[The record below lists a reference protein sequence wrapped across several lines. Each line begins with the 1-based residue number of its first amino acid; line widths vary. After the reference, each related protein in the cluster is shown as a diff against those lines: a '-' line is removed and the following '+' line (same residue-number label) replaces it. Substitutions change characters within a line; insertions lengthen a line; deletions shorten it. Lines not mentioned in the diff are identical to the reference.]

1 MNKHEVSRVLAEI
14 AMLLQIKGENQFK
27 IRAYENAARAMD
39 MLAEDL
45 GLLIREQ
52 RLNEVKGI
60 GHTLA
65 AQITELYT
73 TGQLAYYEELRQ
85 SLPAG
90 LFEMLRVPG
99 LGPKKVKALYDT
111 LGISNIGELAYAC
124 VENRLLDLPG
134 FGAKTQE
141 KILQGIEL
149 MKQYQGQFLF
159 PAALPQALELLKLLQ
174 AHPAVIQGAVCGSLR
189 RCKEIVKD
197 IDLLVSTADSTAVA
211 SHIATLPQVQKV
223 VAQGDTKV
231 TINLASGINADL
243 RMVKE
248 HEYPYALHH
257 FTGSKEHNTA
267 MRHRAKGMGYKIN
280 EYGLY
285 HEENPIACENETAF
299 FQALGLQ
306 YIPPEL
312 REDHGEIAAAERGEL
327 PTLVDFSDIKGVF
340 HIHSV
345 YSDGSASLLE
355 LAEAARARGY
365 QYLGIADHSRT
376 AAYARGL
383 REDAVRRQWEE
394 IERLN
399 ERWRDFRIFKGIES
413 DILTDGSLDY
423 PAEIL
428 AGFDF
433 IIASVHS
440 HFRMNEQDM
449 TRRLVRAMENPYTTM
464 LGHPTGRLL
473 LARAGYPVKMEE
485 IIETAARTQTLIEI
499 NASPYRLDLDWH
511 WCRRAKER
519 GVMLSINPDAHA
531 VEELDNVVFG
541 LNTAR
546 KGWLT
551 AADVLN
557 AHALAE
563 VKQRL
568 RKKRS

>member
-39 MLAEDL
+39 MLDEDL
-45 GLLIREQ
+45 GLLIGEQ
-52 RLNEVKGI
+52 RLNKVKGI
-60 GHTLA
+60 GQTLA
-65 AQITELYT
+65 AQIAELHT
-73 TGQLAYYEELRQ
+73 TGQLAYYEELRR

-99 LGPKKVKALYDT
+99 LGPKKVKALYDS

-124 VENRLLDLPG
+124 VENRLLELPG

-141 KILQGIEL
+141 KILQGIEF

-159 PAALPQALELLKLLQ
+159 PAALPQALALLKLLE

-197 IDLLVSTADSTAVA
+197 IDLLVSTADGAAVA
-211 SHIATLPQVQKV
+211 AYVATLPQVEKV
-223 VAQGDTKV
+223 LAQGDTKITV
-231 TINLASGINADL
+231 NLASGISADL
-243 RMVKE
+243 RLVKE
-248 HEYPYALHH
+248 QEYPYALHH

-285 HEENPIACENETAF
+285 HADQPIACEHETAF

-312 REDHGEIAAAERGEL
+312 REDLGEIAAAERGEL
-327 PTLVDFSDIKGVF
+327 PVLVDFSDIKGVF

-345 YSDGSASLLE
+345 YSDGSAGLLE

-365 QYLGIADHSRT
+365 QYMGIADHSRT

-383 REDAVRRQWEE
+383 REDAVRRQWAE

-399 ERWRDFRIFKGIES
+399 ERWTDFRIFKGIES
-413 DILTDGSLDY
+413 DILPDGSLDY
-423 PAEIL
+423 PADIL

-433 IIASVHS
+433 VIASVHS
-440 HFRMNEQDM
+440 HFRMSEQDM
-449 TRRLVRAMENPYTTM
+449 TRRLVRAMENPHTTM

-473 LARAGYPVKMEE
+473 LARAGYPVNLEE
-485 IIETAARTQTLIEI
+485 IIAAAAGTGTMVEI
-499 NASPYRLDLDWH
+499 NASPYRLDLDWR

-531 VEELDNVVFG
+531 VEELDNVIFG

-551 AADVLN
+551 AADIIN
-557 AHALAE
+557 TRPLAE
-563 VKQRL
+563 TARLLQKKQ
-568 RKKRS
+568 